1 MDNIQIVLI
10 VSSALFLVFI
20 FELTRKKRIRESYSL
35 VWFLSGI
42 IMLVFSV
49 FRDLLEKLAAFFNVN
64 YAPALIIP
72 ITLLIGLL
80 LGIHF
85 SIIIS
90 RLTEDNKRLIQ
101 EIGLLE
107 QRLKELEDK
116 ISHNPVEE

>member
-42 IMLVFSV
+42 IMLIFSV

-116 ISHNPVEE
+116 INHNPVKE

>member
-20 FELTRKKRIRESYSL
+20 FELTRKKRIRESFSL